1 MPADIAHQDDEGTVR
16 AYGVLATILSGAL
29 DDAHRA
35 LESHADLL
43 ADRRLGEFDSLRA
56 EFARRRVR
64 VAIYGEVKAGKSTL
78 LNALAGTELS
88 PMAFDPLTSIPVRV
102 THGQRSG
109 WRLGDRTF
117 DRIGELA
124 AAMRHGVGDAGEVV
138 VETDLDLLRLGGQL
152 DLLDTPGIGAEERLD
167 ALSAEVLRSLDAVV
181 LVVRYPALY
190 TRFTQKLVDELQ
202 ADIGKL
208 FLVWNLDTACAEL
221 PPAELARHA
230 ETLREKVAGAHD
242 LYLVNA
248 RDGSAA
254 SQAQDPEAIA
264 ASGLAAFGDGLSR
277 FASSEKR
284 EVAALREAAKR
295 ADQWFGDAQAALTNR
310 QAELAT
316 MLDDARSRLEA
327 VQRAADAKASAARVR
342 MGEFQVALARVGKER
357 QTIATGHAT
366 RLTRQLRAGR
376 WRWVREGDVDRL
388 NDAVATATGAY
399 ADAVE
404 QASQVTAEKLSAIAE
419 EFGAGITTAPRQ
431 RVEPVVEALGPA
443 GRGDRGRSGYAR
455 WVRRALWRKWYLPGL
470 AAFERTAMGDE
481 LAAQA
486 SWFDAA
492 ARAADTAARAVLESR
507 LAETARDA
515 QEEIERI
522 KVETNFTRNEA
533 EHEGLGRHAP
543 IVRARRAIVARIKQ
557 EARLL
562 IA

>member
-1 MPADIAHQDDEGTVR
+1 MTARSIGLESWRRPCDTVWVMPAKWWSR
-16 AYGVLATILSGAL
+16 RILTFS
-29 DDAHRA
+29 
-35 LESHADLL
+35 
-43 ADRRLGEFDSLRA
+43 DS
-56 EFARRRVR
+56 
-64 VAIYGEVKAGKSTL
+64 AGNWICST
-78 LNALAGTELS
+78 
-88 PMAFDPLTSIPVRV
+88 P
-102 THGQRSG
+102 
-109 WRLGDRTF
+109 
-117 DRIGELA
+117 
-124 AAMRHGVGDAGEVV
+124 
-138 VETDLDLLRLGGQL
+138 
-152 DLLDTPGIGAEERLD
+152 PGIGAEERLD

-431 RVEPVVEALGPA
+431 RVRTSCRGPRAGGSRRSWTEWLCAVGAPSVVAEMVSPRV
-443 GRGDRGRSGYAR
+443 GRIRAHRHGR
-455 WVRRALWRKWYLPGL
+455 
-470 AAFERTAMGDE
+470 
-481 LAAQA
+481 
-486 SWFDAA
+486 
-492 ARAADTAARAVLESR
+492 
-507 LAETARDA
+507 
-515 QEEIERI
+515 
-522 KVETNFTRNEA
+522 
-533 EHEGLGRHAP
+533 
-543 IVRARRAIVARIKQ
+543 
-557 EARLL
+557 
-562 IA
+562 